1 VLEAIDVTIRIVLAD
16 NHEQLRGYFKS
27 FLERQP
33 GLSVVAEAHDGPSAV
48 QAMTAD
54 ASGAVPDLL
63 IVDVEMGGGGGIEA
77 SREVVARNPSARVLA
92 LSVHD
97 DPTIV
102 AAMLAAGARGY
113 ALKMDAPALLVHAIH
128 EVLAGRIYLSPML
141 AVAAADAGKPDSDP

>member
-1 VLEAIDVTIRIVLAD
+1 MTIRIVLAD
-16 NHEQLRGYFKS
+16 NHAQLRDYFKS

-33 GLSVVAEAHDGPSAV
+33 GLSVVAEAQDGPGAV

-63 IVDVEMGGGGGIEA
+63 IVDVEMDGGGGIEA
-77 SREVVARNPSARVLA
+77 TRQVVARDPSARVLA

-113 ALKMDAPALLVHAIH
+113 ALKMDSPALLVGAIQ
-128 EVLAGRIYLSPML
+128 EVLAGRIYLSPTL
-141 AVAAADAGKPDSDP
+141 VAPASGTGKLDSDP